1 MLLYSQ
7 SGDLDPATM
16 EAKLQA
22 LLTLPDSV
30 LAQLIEHPDLAD
42 LNKSAGRC
50 VPRTSDLSGV
60 KTELDKI
67 DVTHVPTPSEQID
80 VVKVNGKPAYIVH
93 SPAVQNGPENA
104 IGSPVSAPP
113 PPVNR

>member
-7 SGDLDPATM
+7 SGDLDPATL

-22 LLTLPDSV
+22 LHVAGFRIGTVDGT
-30 LAQLIEHPDLAD
+30 PDLAD

-113 PPVNR
+113 PPGNR